1 MNEELIEKLHKL
13 ADVIE
18 HNESIHCISTVRQAA
33 YTIKQLQE
41 ENEQYKA
48 RLLILYPTP
57 RELILRLIGR
67 LYFAWILIK
76 KRTKETKRSANR

>member
-1 MNEELIEKLHKL
+1 MDTDLINKLHKL

-18 HNESIHCISTVRQAA
+18 QNESVHCISTCRQAA
-33 YTIKQLQE
+33 LTIQRLYE

-57 RELILRLIGR
+57 REYLLRIIGYIY
-67 LYFAWILIK
+67 LQYITLK
-76 KRTKETKRSANR
+76 KRLK